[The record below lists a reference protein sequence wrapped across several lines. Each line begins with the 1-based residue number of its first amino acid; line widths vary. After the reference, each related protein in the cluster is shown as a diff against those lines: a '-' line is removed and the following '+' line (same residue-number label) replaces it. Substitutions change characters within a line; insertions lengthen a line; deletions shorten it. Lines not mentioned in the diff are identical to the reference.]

1 VGENVLK
8 KNLIKIYFGIVVTL
22 LTLITLKSNQE
33 IRSFVYKH
41 IYTNNISF
49 ATINKWYKSNFGNPL
64 PFEKFLNST
73 SPVFNETLQ
82 YTSANKYKD
91 GVALQ
96 VGSEYLIPALESGIV
111 IFIGEKEGYGN
122 TVILQQENG
131 VDVWYS
137 NISEA
142 NVKLYDYIKKSDLIG
157 SVNETLYLVFLKNS
171 EVIDYEK
178 YI

>member
-1 VGENVLK
+1 MLK
-8 KNLIKIYFGIVVTL
+8 KYLTKIYISVVITL
-22 LTLITLKSNQE
+22 LTLITLKSNQN
-33 IRSFVYKH
+33 IRTFVYKH

-49 ATINKWYKSNFGNPL
+49 ATLNKWYNSNFGNPL
-64 PFEKFLNST
+64 PFERFLSST
-73 SPVFNETLQ
+73 TPVFNETLQ

-96 VGSEYLIPALESGIV
+96 VGNDYLIPALDSGIV

-122 TVILQQENG
+122 TVIVQQENG
-131 VDVWYS
+131 VDIWYS
-137 NISEA
+137 NISEV

-171 EVIDYEK
+171 EVINYEK

>member
-111 IFIGEKEGYGN
+111 IFIEKKKAMA
-122 TVILQQENG
+122 ILLYFNKKMGLTFGIQ
-131 VDVWYS
+131 
-137 NISEA
+137 IL
-142 NVKLYDYIKKSDLIG
+142 VKRM
-157 SVNETLYLVFLKNS
+157 
-171 EVIDYEK
+171 
-178 YI
+178 